1 MSHERIYAL
10 VEDNHVVVYPLT
22 VADINARANPVES
35 YYPCFFGTQRPTP
48 TLTHK
53 VIVDPI
59 VIGPAVFVQES
70 VETKTIEELFVDLH
84 AIATSYDEANQPY
97 LDRSK
102 IDPEMYT
109 AFLEIVR
116 IEVQSRMDAFAKTR
130 GYDDMKSLCNYGAST
145 DPIYLAEGQ
154 RGIYLRDTIWREL
167 FSYFEGIVNG
177 TEPIPA
183 QWADIEAHYPALTWE

>member
-1 MSHERIYAL
+1 MSHERVYAQ
-10 VEDNHVVVYPLT
+10 VEDHKIVAYPVT
-22 VADINARANPVES
+22 VEDINVRGSPS
-35 YYPCFFGTQRPTP
+35 DTYYPCFFGPSRPTP
-48 TLTHK
+48 NLTHK
-53 VIVDPI
+53 VVSEP
-59 VIGPAVFVQES
+59 VLIGSAVFVQES
-70 VETKTIEELFVDLH
+70 MAVKSIGELFVDLYTA
-84 AIATSYDEANQPY
+84 AISYDEANQPY

-102 IDPEMYT
+102 IEPAMYT

-116 IEVQSRMDAFAKTR
+116 IEVQNQMDAFAKTR